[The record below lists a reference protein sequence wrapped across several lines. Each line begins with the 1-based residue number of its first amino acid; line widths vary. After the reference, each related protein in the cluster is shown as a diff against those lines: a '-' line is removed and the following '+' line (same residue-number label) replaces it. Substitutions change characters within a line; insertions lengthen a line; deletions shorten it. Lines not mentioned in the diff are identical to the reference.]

1 MNALITYVFHNCF
14 ILELGGRTLVFDFP
28 SPEHRNSEARGVVQ
42 KALNG
47 ADAYVFFSHSH
58 ADHCSPEI
66 IDLAAKAASVRYV
79 LSYDVP
85 DMFPELDVE
94 GAVVVEPEGEEYQ
107 AGDLAVTA
115 LESTDLGVAFLIRAP
130 EGLVYFGGDLAE
142 WTWDNLA
149 DTAREHETAYFDEC
163 LEALKAFGPD
173 IAFANLDLR
182 LPNLGGGP
190 KLLAHVAPKVF
201 VPMHGFGMTGELAAA
216 AGRLRAPGT
225 AIFIYKNTGDAIEAE
240 I

>member
-1 MNALITYVFHNCF
+1 MITRITYVFHNCF
-14 ILELGGRTLVFDFP
+14 ILKIGGRTLVFDFP
-28 SPEHRNSEARGVVQ
+28 SQEHRNREAADVVRQ
-42 KALNG
+42 ALDD
-47 ADAYVFFSHSH
+47 ADAYIFFSHSH

-66 IDLAAKAASVRYV
+66 IGLAAKAASVRYV

-85 DMFPELDVE
+85 DMVPELDIE

-149 DTAREHETAYFDEC
+149 DTAREREAAYFEEC
-163 LEALKAFGPD
+163 LDELKAFGPD

-190 KLLAHVAPKVF
+190 KLLAEVAPKVF
-201 VPMHGFGMTGELAAA
+201 VPMHGFGMTDKLADAA
-216 AGRLRAPGT
+216 RSLDAPGT
-225 AIFIYKNTGDAIEAE
+225 TVFIYENTGDAIEAA